1 MDNTVFLQLC
11 AKYLSGLAH
20 GCWITRKDRKNS
32 YGTGS
37 MSAINLLPQ
46 PVFQL
51 IGIAGFIFYMLSY
64 GLLQLGKISG
74 QGYVYVLLNMAA
86 ASLVLI
92 SLVEQ
97 FNLASVLIQLAWIA
111 ISIIGLLRI
120 RFATLTMH
128 DAARRF
134 AGPGIYRPEDLP
146 SSSLKPSGSSAEKHR
161 GVRPDFTQ
169 QSKFGV
175 TNAGFH
181 DSNRNSYK
189 DNYGPKRFMY

>member
-120 RFATLTMH
+120 RFATHTMH
-128 DAARRF
+128 DSARRV

-146 SSSLKPSGSSAEKHR
+146 ASSLKATGSGAEIHR
-161 GVRPDFTQ
+161 VRPGFTQ
-169 QSKFGV
+169 QSKFRV

-181 DSNRNSYK
+181 DSNLNSYR
-189 DNYGPKRFMY
+189 DNFGPRRFMY